1 VAAETLL
8 RELEVSDDIKKRDLY
23 RVCLENGP
31 IPYPL
36 KVSLPELA
44 SPSLLDR
51 VQNRPD
57 VEGHLRILR
66 RQRTKERGTAVYIH
80 PQAKASLLAD
90 DTRFPLM
97 GKVKEF
103 LRSKQKVFL
112 RLGESG
118 SGKSTFNR
126 ELDFDLWQSYK
137 GKTDRIPL
145 HINLP
150 SIDKPEIDMI
160 AKQLRRNEFT
170 EPQIREMKHYR
181 KFILICD
188 EYDESQQTHNLY
200 MSNRLNQDGEW
211 DAQMVICCRSE
222 YLGSDYRDRFQPGNR
237 NRRQDSPLF
246 QEAVITPFSNDQ
258 IHDYIE
264 QYVAINEPLWREE
277 DYKQALDLIPSLK
290 DLVKNPFLM
299 ALSLDVLPRMVDPGQ
314 HLSSARVTRVALY
327 DHFVEQWLERG
338 KKRLGEKD
346 MIPQMKATFEKLSAE
361 GFTLNGI
368 EYQKKFAAAIYKEQ
382 DGHPVVEYSQLV
394 DEGSWKDA
402 FFRHKEKQLLHEAC
416 PLKRNGNQHRFI
428 HRSILEYGLARAVF
442 DPQDR
447 KNRTAH
453 EPASSRRSSVCSN
466 LSDEI
471 DDNKE
476 EIATIAEQ
484 EPDFNSP
491 LVWRRFVNDHSL
503 LQFLEERVQQEQ
515 VFKDQLL
522 AYIEHSKKDKKWRIA
537 ASNAITILV
546 RAGVQFIGADL
557 RGIRIPGAD
566 LSYGVFDSA
575 HLRI

>member
-1 VAAETLL
+1 
-8 RELEVSDDIKKRDLY
+8 
-23 RVCLENGP
+23 
-31 IPYPL
+31 
-36 KVSLPELA
+36 
-44 SPSLLDR
+44 
-51 VQNRPD
+51 
-57 VEGHLRILR
+57 
-66 RQRTKERGTAVYIH
+66 
-80 PQAKASLLAD
+80 
-90 DTRFPLM
+90 
-97 GKVKEF
+97 
-103 LRSKQKVFL
+103 
-112 RLGESG
+112 
-118 SGKSTFNR
+118 
-126 ELDFDLWQSYK
+126 
-137 GKTDRIPL
+137 
-145 HINLP
+145 
-150 SIDKPEIDMI
+150 
-160 AKQLRRNEFT
+160 
-170 EPQIREMKHYR
+170 
-181 KFILICD
+181 
-188 EYDESQQTHNLY
+188 
-200 MSNRLNQDGEW
+200 
-211 DAQMVICCRSE
+211 MVICCRSE